1 MALSLTQTATVRV
14 VEGQGITNNLLRLLS
29 LSPSVSI
36 SGSVATADIAAG
48 AVTPAKTTPGAYFYG
63 TSSGTNT
70 YTVALNPPLGALANG
85 AEVLVKMGIS
95 NTAAATASLNVDS
108 LGAKNIYHRNGIA
121 VKPGDLVADD
131 IVRFRYNT
139 SRNAAAGGW
148 DVMEVLPS
156 ALIRPATN
164 ETAGT
169 ATVQTLVNTPPLTA
183 YSAGVLLLVKVGTS
197 LTNTGS
203 LTLNCDGL
211 GARNVLRTGA
221 AALLAGDWVAGQT
234 YLVYDDGTQFILLTK
249 DRPVAIAADARN
261 LVIYNANLTTVTVA
275 ADEVV
280 LKTSNGLP
288 MLAASVSLTVDFTA
302 GVALNGLE
310 TGATR
315 TTSTWYYL
323 WLISDGTNVRG
334 VLETAGTGDG
344 ALSTG
349 PDLTNAAFAGYIYQ
363 GLVGRVRLNA
373 TGAGEIVPF
382 YQSDRKVFSVEQV
395 VLNAKAASVNDTW
408 QVLAG
413 ADVTAF
419 RAAVPP
425 DAKLTSGFIGS
436 DNASDDAAI
445 MICGTTAA
453 GALDVSWHLGAKLI
467 NLSLMSPVYSSV
479 TDPGPTNA
487 WGVSV
492 PLDDIPVRGGTARN
506 IQWKSR
512 ATTLTVSLSVTGYT
526 F

>member
-14 VEGQGITNNLLRLLS
+14 VEGQGITNNLLRLLA

-36 SGSVATADIAAG
+36 SGSVATADLAAG

-139 SRNAAAGGW
+139 SRNTAAGGW

-156 ALIRPATN
+156 GLIRPATN

-169 ATVQTLVNTPPLTA
+169 ATVQTVVNTPPLTA
-183 YSAGVLLLVKVGTS
+183 YAAGVLLLVKVGAS

-211 GARNVLRTGA
+211 GTRNVLRPGA

-234 YLVYDDGTQFILLTK
+234 YLLYDDGTQFILLTK
-249 DRPVAIAADARN
+249 DRPTTVAAGMRN
-261 LVIYNANLTTVTVA
+261 LVMQNNAATPLDKIDIT

-280 LKTSNGLP
+280 LKSSNGLP
-288 MLAASVSLTVDFTA
+288 LLVSSVSVTADFTL

-310 TGATR
+310 TGGTR
-315 TTSTWYYL
+315 AVSHWWYV
-323 WLISDGTNVRG
+323 WLISDGTNVRA
-334 VLETAGTGDG
+334 VLEDAGAGDG
-344 ALSTG
+344 AAPGT

-363 GLVGRVRLNA
+363 ALVGQARLNA
-373 TGAGEIVPF
+373 TGAGELVQF
-382 YQSDRKVFSVEQV
+382 VQYDRTVWTTEQTVLVASD
-395 VLNAKAASVNDTW
+395 KAAADTW
-408 QVLAG
+408 QVLDNTST
-413 ADVTAF
+413 ADLTAF

-425 DAKLTSGFIGS
+425 SAKTVAGFAGTSDSADNCELQLAAAKS
-436 DNASDDAAI
+436 DGTLASTIIAPKILLFTESTIASTYGGYAVA
-445 MICGTTAA
+445 CPFE
-453 GALDVSWHLGAKLI
+453 AL
-467 NLSLMSPVYSSV
+467 
-479 TDPGPTNA
+479 
-487 WGVSV
+487 
-492 PLDDIPVRGGTARN
+492 PVRGAASRN
-506 IQWKSR
+506 IQWKR
-512 ATTLTVSLSVTGYT
+512 RLDTIDVSLSVNGYT

>member
-14 VEGQGITNNLLRLLS
+14 VEGQGITNNLLRLLA

-36 SGSVATADIAAG
+36 SGSVATADLAAG

-139 SRNAAAGGW
+139 SRNTAAGGW

-169 ATVQTLVNTPPLTA
+169 ATVQTVVNTPPLTA
-183 YSAGVLLLVKVGTS
+183 YAAGVLLLVKVGAS

-211 GARNVLRTGA
+211 GTRNVLRPGA
-221 AALLAGDWVAGQT
+221 AALLAGDWTAGQT

-249 DRPVAIAADARN
+249 DKDVAVVASARN
-261 LVIYNANLTTVTVA
+261 LLVFNNTGTPNSKMDIT

-280 LKTSNGLP
+280 LKTSDGVAYLASTVSVTADMSLGVSANGLDAGTE
-288 MLAASVSLTVDFTA
+288 AA
-302 GVALNGLE
+302 N
-310 TGATR
+310 
-315 TTSTWYYL
+315 TWYYL
-323 WLISDGTNVRG
+323 WLIYNGTTVASLISTSATAPTLPTGYTHKALVGQVRNDNSSNFVVTRIVDRRAFIATQDIAATITG
-334 VLETAGTGDG
+334 VTAYTALTGTPATEFAKFVPPIAKTAFIILGKIANADYGAAVAADTSGNFEQIQSGTG
-344 ALSTG
+344 TG
-349 PDLTNAAFAGYIYQ
+349 TTFNGM
-363 GLVGRVRLNA
+363 
-373 TGAGEIVPF
+373 
-382 YQSDRKVFSVEQV
+382 
-395 VLNAKAASVNDTW
+395 
-408 QVLAG
+408 AG
-413 ADVTAF
+413 ASFFEVVMSTAQLF
-419 RAAVPP
+419 SWKV
-425 DAKLTSGFIGS
+425 DA
-436 DNASDDAAI
+436 
-445 MICGTTAA
+445 TTAN
-453 GALDVSWHLGAKLI
+453 GYKL
-467 NLSLMSPVYSSV
+467 
-479 TDPGPTNA
+479 
-487 WGVSV
+487 
-492 PLDDIPVRGGTARN
+492 
-506 IQWKSR
+506 QC
-512 ATTLTVSLSVTGYT
+512 TGYT